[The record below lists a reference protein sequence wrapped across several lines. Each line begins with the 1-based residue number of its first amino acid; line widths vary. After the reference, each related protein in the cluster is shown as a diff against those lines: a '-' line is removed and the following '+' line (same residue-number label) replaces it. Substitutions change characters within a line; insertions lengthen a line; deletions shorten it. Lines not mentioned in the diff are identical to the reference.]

1 MKRVILIFFLFVVI
15 AYFGLTKTKI
25 SHNEHLANIEG
36 DKSKGAYIYVAAGCA
51 NCHASQG
58 SSDKMILAGGQAFET
73 DFGTFY
79 APNVSMSK
87 SHGIGNWNVENF
99 SAAVR
104 DGVSPEGRHYFPAFP
119 YTAYAKMTDPDLVD
133 LWTFWQTLPAS
144 EEENKTHDLVWPI
157 SMRSNVGI
165 WKLLFFG
172 QPFVSQPNTR
182 GAYLVEVLGHCAEC
196 HTPRDRMGA
205 LDTNFWM
212 EGARNPSGVGKIPGI
227 TPKILNW
234 TVDEIADYL
243 ETGFTPEFDMVG
255 GHMASIIEN
264 LAQLSP
270 EDRMAIATY
279 LTNLPG

>member
-1 MKRVILIFFLFVVI
+1 MKRLIVIFFLLSAI
-15 AYFGLTKTKI
+15 AYVSLTQAQT
-25 SHNEHLANIEG
+25 SRNEHLASIDG

-51 NCHASQG
+51 NCHTAQG
-58 SSDKMILAGGQAFET
+58 SSDRLILAGGQAFET

-79 APNVSMSK
+79 APNVSMSE

-104 DGVSPEGRHYFPAFP
+104 EGVSPKGDHYFPAFP
-119 YTAYAKMTDPDLVD
+119 YTAYAKMTDEDLVD
-133 LWTFWQTLPAS
+133 LWTFWQTLPKIQ
-144 EEENKTHDLVWPI
+144 EENKTHELVWPI
-157 SMRSNVGI
+157 SMRRNAGI
-165 WKLLFFG
+165 WKLLFSR
-172 QPFVSQPNTR
+172 QSFVSQPDTR

-212 EGARNPSGVGKIPGI
+212 EGAQNPSGKGKIPGI

-234 TVDEIADYL
+234 TADEIVEYL
-243 ETGFTPEFDMVG
+243 ETGFTPEFDVVG
-255 GHMASIIEN
+255 GHMTLIIEN
-264 LAQLSP
+264 MAELTP
-270 EDRMAIATY
+270 EDRMAIAIY